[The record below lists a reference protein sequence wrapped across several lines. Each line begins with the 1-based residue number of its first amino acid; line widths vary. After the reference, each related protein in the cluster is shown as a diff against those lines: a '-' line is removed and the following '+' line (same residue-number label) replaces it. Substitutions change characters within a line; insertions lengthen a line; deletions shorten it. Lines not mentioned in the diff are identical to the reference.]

1 MFNNLTK
8 GTEKQM
14 SYAKDIIAKMED
26 TRKKSM
32 DEGKNFKIVL

>member
-26 TRKKSM
+26 TRKNQWMKEKTS
-32 DEGKNFKIVL
+32 K